1 MKRFILTLLVVSLFP
16 FFVLG
21 ACDPRSLINDVNRD
35 NCVWG
40 GGTWNSSDCTCS
52 SGDSGGVSGGEDGGE
67 ASPCEPGKI
76 CNPIKYGTFDA
87 LLKAFTN
94 WIVNIGLA
102 LAPLVIV
109 YGGFLHITA
118 AGNPEQ
124 ASKGKKLILY
134 AVIGLIVVLLAGSLI
149 DIIKDIA
156 NTTE

>member
-1 MKRFILTLLVVSLFP
+1 MKRFILI
-16 FFVLG
+16 FV
-21 ACDPRSLINDVNRD
+21 ALIILSFAF
-35 NCVWG
+35 
-40 GGTWNSSDCTCS
+40 SSSFSMTVDAATI
-52 SGDSGGVSGGEDGGE
+52 E
-67 ASPCEPGKI
+67 
-76 CNPIKYGTFDA
+76 NPIEHETFDA
-87 LLKAFTN
+87 LLGAFTS